1 MNGCYH
7 NIVCF
12 GGGGNIE
19 FYEES
24 VTCLLRKR
32 EVLEIELAII
42 RSEWDAFVREIRDC
56 YTSVEAIEKF
66 ADLNIRQVRVL
77 DELKKLKWWLEV
89 VTARES

>member
-1 MNGCYH
+1 MNDCYH

-12 GGGGNIE
+12 RGGGSIE

-24 VTCLLRKR
+24 VTSLLRQR
-32 EVLEIELAII
+32 EVLETELAII
-42 RSEWDAFVREIRDC
+42 RSEWDAFFRDIQDS
-56 YTSVEAIEKF
+56 YTSVEAIEKC